1 MAPIKTGQ
9 HLRGTVAEVE
19 ERFAYDREL
28 LSYCQTAE
36 WGMQSIQGSFG

>member
-9 HLRGTVAEVE
+9 QMHGTDEEIE

-36 WGMQSIQGSFG
+36 WGM